1 MTADG
6 FFLGDFREGIDVR
19 FCSGD
24 DVPLYRTPAIPPSE
38 YVTPDAVLCVNGFLP
53 CAGDADLLTDRGECA
68 GCTESGKTDPGEL
81 TP

>member
-1 MTADG
+1 M
-6 FFLGDFREGIDVR
+6 
-19 FCSGD
+19 
-24 DVPLYRTPAIPPSE
+24 PPSE